1 MMIERIGKIEST
13 MLGFEDHG
21 IPTFFL
27 HFNFGGTCQGFGG
40 YAWGEYNKETQKMEG
55 SAAGADLILGI
66 LEACGVDTWEKI
78 KGKTMYAL
86 YDNKY
91 WQSTIQ
97 GIKALPFE
105 EGGTFLI
112 PEWREKWFPLK
123 VNEAEK

>member
-1 MMIERIGKIEST
+1 MYERIGKIERT

-27 HFNFGGTCQGFGG
+27 HFDFGGASQGFGG
-40 YAWGEYNKETQKMEG
+40 YAWGEYNKKEEQMEG
-55 SAAGADLILGI
+55 TAAGADLILNI
-66 LEACGVDTWEKI
+66 LKACGVDTWEKI

-86 YDNKY
+86 YDKEGWGQMIN
-91 WQSTIQ
+91 

-112 PEWREKWFPLK
+112 KEWQNKWFPK
-123 VNEAEK
+123 EV